1 MSEQASNTRLAGG
14 PALAGVQFFFT
25 LAWTVYVFQLPGLL
39 ATAGIAAS
47 WLPLLLMA
55 DQLVFAVMDVA
66 FGMMADRM
74 AEGYRR
80 LARLLVVLSSLST
93 VAFVLLPLVAGVVP
107 GALLA
112 VLAIWV
118 VSASVVRAPT
128 LILLGKRAKAA
139 QQADLVVWYAS
150 GMALASALAPFVGL
164 WLKGSD
170 PRLSFSMSAVTLLVA
185 VIVLLRVVGKN
196 VPVAEQE
203 PPRPASFAA
212 YLPLLLVLGLAGFG
226 FQLHAFVNASPLYQL
241 HAGKEQLP
249 WLMPLV
255 WLGFF
260 AMLVAVG
267 PLLKR
272 FGAMPVA
279 TGGILLT
286 AAASYA
292 AGVVGNLGML
302 IFLQLIC
309 GAGWAMAFAGLME
322 RASSAGLRGSEG
334 LFMGSFFAVTAVC
347 TLLRIAFASQWLSD
361 WKSSQFLLPAAL
373 LLTAG
378 LIAAAQ
384 VCFPRAEAGGN
395 RGQDRIR
402 P

>member
-1 MSEQASNTRLAGG
+1 MIEQAPNLKSAGG

-25 LAWTVYVFQLPGLL
+25 LAWTVYALQLPGLL

-47 WLPLLLMA
+47 WLTLLLMA

-66 FGMMADRM
+66 FGLMADRM
-74 AEGYRR
+74 AEAYRR
-80 LARLLVVLSSLST
+80 LARLLVVLSSLSA
-93 VAFVLLPLVAGVVP
+93 VAFAMLPMVAGVAP

-112 VLAIWV
+112 VVAIWV

-139 QQADLVVWYAS
+139 QQADLVVWYAA

-170 PRLSFSMSAVTLLVA
+170 PRLSFTMAAVTLLVA
-185 VIVLLRVVGKN
+185 VIVLLRVVGKS
-196 VPVAEQE
+196 VPVAEEE
-203 PPRPASFAA
+203 PLRPASFAA

-226 FQLHAFVNASPLYQL
+226 FQIHAFVNASPLYQL

-249 WLMPLV
+249 WLMPLL
-255 WLGFF
+255 WLGFY
-260 AMLVAVG
+260 AMLVAVR

-272 FGAMPVA
+272 FGAMRVA

-286 AAASYA
+286 AAASYL
-292 AGVVGNLGML
+292 AGVGGSFGML

-309 GAGWAMAFAGLME
+309 GAGWAMAFASLME

-347 TLLRIAFASQWLSD
+347 TLLRIAFASHWLAD
-361 WKSSQFLLPAAL
+361 WKGSQFVLPAAL
-373 LLTAG
+373 LLAAG
-378 LIAAAQ
+378 LIAATQARFMRTE
-384 VCFPRAEAGGN
+384 VGRK
-395 RGQDRIR
+395 RGQDRVR

>member
-1 MSEQASNTRLAGG
+1 MSEQAQDLKSAGG

-25 LAWTVYVFQLPGLL
+25 LAWTVYALQLPGLL

-47 WLPLLLMA
+47 WLTLLLMA

-66 FGMMADRM
+66 FGVMADRM

-80 LARLLVVLSSLST
+80 LARLLVVLSSLSA
-93 VAFVLLPLVAGVVP
+93 VAFVLLPLVAGVAP

-185 VIVLLRVVGKN
+185 VIVLLRVVGRN

-226 FQLHAFVNASPLYQL
+226 FQIHAFVNASPLYQL

-249 WLMPLV
+249 WLMPLM
-255 WLGFF
+255 WLGFY
-260 AMLVAVG
+260 AMLVAVR

-292 AGVVGNLGML
+292 AGVVGSLGML

-309 GAGWAMAFAGLME
+309 GAGWAMAFASLME

-334 LFMGSFFAVTAVC
+334 LFIGSFLAVTAVC
-347 TLLRIAFASQWLSD
+347 TFLRIAFANHWLAD
-361 WKSSQFLLPAAL
+361 WKGSQFLLPAAL
-373 LLTAG
+373 LLAAG
-378 LIAAAQ
+378 LIAATQAR
-384 VCFPRAEAGGN
+384 FMRAEVGRN
-395 RGQDRIR
+395 RGEDRAG

>member
-1 MSEQASNTRLAGG
+1 MSAQAANPKFTGG

-25 LAWTVYVFQLPGLL
+25 LAWTVYALQLPGLL

-55 DQLVFAVMDVA
+55 DQLAFAVMDVA
-66 FGMMADRM
+66 FGVMADRM

-80 LARLLVVLSSLST
+80 LACLLVVLSSLSA
-93 VAFVLLPLVAGVVP
+93 VAFALLPLVAGVAHEP
-107 GALLA
+107 LLA

-118 VSASVVRAPT
+118 VSTSVVRAPT
-128 LILLGKRAKAA
+128 LILLSKRAKAA

-150 GMALASALAPFVGL
+150 GMALASALAPFIGL
-164 WLKGSD
+164 WLKGVD
-170 PRLSFSMSAVTLLVA
+170 PRLSFTISAVTLLVA
-185 VIVLLRVVGKN
+185 VVVLLRVVGKE

-212 YLPLLLVLGLAGFG
+212 YLPLLLVLGLAGSG
-226 FQLHAFVNASPLYQL
+226 FQIHAFVNASPLYQL

-260 AMLVAVG
+260 AMQVAAG

-279 TGGILLT
+279 AGGIVLT
-286 AAASYA
+286 ATASYA
-292 AGVVGNLGML
+292 AGFVGNLGLL
-302 IFLQLIC
+302 ISLQLIC
-309 GAGWAMAFAGLME
+309 GASWAMAFAGLME
-322 RASSAGLRGSEG
+322 RASTAGLRGSEG
-334 LFMGSFFAVTAVC
+334 LFMGSFFAVTALC

>member
-1 MSEQASNTRLAGG
+1 MSAQAANPQSTGG

-25 LAWTVYVFQLPGLL
+25 LAWTVYALQLPGLL

-47 WLPLLLMA
+47 WLALLLMA

-66 FGMMADRM
+66 FGVMADRM
-74 AEGYRR
+74 AEGYRH
-80 LARLLVVLSSLST
+80 LARLLVVLSSLSA
-93 VAFVLLPLVAGVVP
+93 VAFVLLPLVAGVAP

-112 VLAIWV
+112 VLVIWV
-118 VSASVVRAPT
+118 VSTSVVRAPT
-128 LILLGKRAKAA
+128 LILLSKRAKAA

-150 GMALASALAPFVGL
+150 GMALASALVPFVGL

-170 PRLSFSMSAVTLLVA
+170 PRLSFTISAVTLLVA
-185 VIVLLRVVGKN
+185 VIALLRVVGKEA
-196 VPVAEQE
+196 PVAEHM
-203 PPRPASFAA
+203 PPRPARFAA
-212 YLPLLLVLGLAGFG
+212 HLPLLLVLGLAGSG

-241 HAGKEQLP
+241 HAGKKQLP
-249 WLMPLV
+249 WLMPLL

-260 AMLVAVG
+260 AMQVAVG

-279 TGGILLT
+279 TGGIVLT

-302 IFLQLIC
+302 IALQLIC
-309 GAGWAMAFAGLME
+309 GVGWAMAFAGLME
-322 RASSAGLRGSEG
+322 RASTAGLRGAEG
-334 LFMGSFFAVTAVC
+334 LFMGSFFAVTALC
-347 TLLRIAFASQWLSD
+347 TLLRIAFASHWLSD

-373 LLTAG
+373 LLAAG

-384 VCFPRAEAGGN
+384 ACLMRAEACRN
-395 RGQDRIR
+395 SSQDRVS

>member
-1 MSEQASNTRLAGG
+1 MSEQAQDLKFAGG

-25 LAWTVYVFQLPGLL
+25 LAWTVYALQLPGLL

-47 WLPLLLMA
+47 WLTLLLMA

-66 FGMMADRM
+66 FGVMADRM

-80 LARLLVVLSSLST
+80 LARLLVVLSSLSA
-93 VAFVLLPLVAGVVP
+93 VAFVLLPLVAGVAP

-347 TLLRIAFASQWLSD
+347 TLLRIAFTSQWLSD

>member
-1 MSEQASNTRLAGG
+1 
-14 PALAGVQFFFT
+14 
-25 LAWTVYVFQLPGLL
+25 
-39 ATAGIAAS
+39 
-47 WLPLLLMA
+47 
-55 DQLVFAVMDVA
+55 
-66 FGMMADRM
+66 
-74 AEGYRR
+74 
-80 LARLLVVLSSLST
+80 
-93 VAFVLLPLVAGVVP
+93 
-107 GALLA
+107 
-112 VLAIWV
+112 
-118 VSASVVRAPT
+118 
-128 LILLGKRAKAA
+128 
-139 QQADLVVWYAS
+139 
-150 GMALASALAPFVGL
+150 
-164 WLKGSD
+164 
-170 PRLSFSMSAVTLLVA
+170 
-185 VIVLLRVVGKN
+185 
-196 VPVAEQE
+196 
-203 PPRPASFAA
+203 
-212 YLPLLLVLGLAGFG
+212 LLVLGLAGFG

-322 RASSAGLRGSEG
+322 RASTAGLRGAEG
-334 LFMGSFFAVTAVC
+334 LFMGSFFAVTALC
-347 TLLRIAFASQWLSD
+347 TLLRIAFASHWLSD